1 MSHTAKIILIIIA
14 LIFVAFAS
22 WGLMTFPGG
31 IDHP

>member
-1 MSHTAKIILIIIA
+1 MNRTIKIALIIIA